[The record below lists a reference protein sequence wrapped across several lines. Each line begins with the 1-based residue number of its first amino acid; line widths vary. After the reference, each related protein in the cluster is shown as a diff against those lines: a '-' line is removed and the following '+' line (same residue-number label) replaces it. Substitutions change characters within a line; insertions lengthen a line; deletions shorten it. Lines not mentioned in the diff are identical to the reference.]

1 MTNINES
8 HGVIWITG
16 YSAAGKTT
24 VSRKVESDLKNL
36 IVRLFI

>member
-1 MTNINES
+1 MANINSS

-24 VSRKVESDLKNL
+24 LSRKVESKLKQL
-36 IVRLFI
+36 DYKS